1 VTPTEREGSEVEA
14 LLTDRYLERVLA
26 RATADPTSGPVDS
39 LLDPVLREVAERLR
53 RDLVRVH
60 PSFRFEERLASRLA
74 EAAAAL
80 QIPAAAGAEGGIVV
94 PIGAVGGS
102 GLLDH
107 DDAYLFDDEMDL
119 DRRELSRPLLIGGAL
134 TSAAISLA
142 GAAWVAW
149 RRARPTRGMSPM
161 VRAAR
166 AVRDAH
172 SAALRGPKRSSSG
185 RGAAWPRHPSAR
197 GFD

>member
-1 VTPTEREGSEVEA
+1 MTLFEREGSEVEA

-26 RATADPTSGPVDS
+26 RATGGPSSGPVDA
-39 LLDPVLREVAERLR
+39 LLNPVLRDAADQLR

-74 EAAAAL
+74 EAAVAL
-80 QIPAAAGAEGGIVV
+80 RMPAAVGAEGGVV
-94 PIGAVGGS
+94 PIGVIGGAS
-102 GLLDH
+102 LDN
-107 DDAYLFDDEMDL
+107 DRDNRDEGVYLFNDDGEM

-149 RRARPTRGMSPM
+149 RARPARRGSAM

-166 AVRDAH
+166 AVREARL
-172 SAALRGPKRSSSG
+172 AAVHAG
-185 RGAAWPRHPSAR
+185 RL
-197 GFD
+197 D

>member
-1 VTPTEREGSEVEA
+1 VTLFEREGSEVEA

-26 RATADPTSGPVDS
+26 RATGGPSSGPVDA
-39 LLDPVLREVAERLR
+39 LLNPVLRDAADQLR

-74 EAAAAL
+74 EVAAAL
-80 QIPAAAGAEGGIVV
+80 RMPAAVGAEGGVV
-94 PIGAVGGS
+94 PIGVIGGAS
-102 GLLDH
+102 LDNDRDNRDEGIYLLD
-107 DDAYLFDDEMDL
+107 DGEM

-149 RRARPTRGMSPM
+149 RARPAHRGSAM

-166 AVRDAH
+166 AVREARL
-172 SAALRGPKRSSSG
+172 AAVHAG
-185 RGAAWPRHPSAR
+185 RL
-197 GFD
+197 D

>member
-1 VTPTEREGSEVEA
+1 MTLFEREGSEVEA

-26 RATADPTSGPVDS
+26 RATGGETTGPFDP
-39 LLDPVLREVAERLR
+39 LLSPILRDAAEALR

-60 PSFRFEERLASRLA
+60 PSFRFEERLASRIA

-80 QIPAAAGAEGGIVV
+80 RMPAAAGAEGGVV
-94 PIGAVGGS
+94 SIGAVS
-102 GLLDH
+102 GATGRN
-107 DDAYLFDDEMDL
+107 DDAYLFDDDGEL
-119 DRRELSRPLLIGGAL
+119 ERRELSRPLLIGGAL

-149 RRARPTRGMSPM
+149 RTRPARRGSAM

-166 AVRDAH
+166 AVREARLAAAH
-172 SAALRGPKRSSSG
+172 VG
-185 RGAAWPRHPSAR
+185 RL
-197 GFD
+197 D

>member
-1 VTPTEREGSEVEA
+1 MTLFEREGSEVEA
-14 LLTDRYLERVLA
+14 LLTDRYLERVLD
-26 RATADPTSGPVDS
+26 RATAGPSIGPVDP
-39 LLDPVLREVAERLR
+39 LLNPVLRDAADQLR

-80 QIPAAAGAEGGIVV
+80 RMPAAVGAEGGVV
-94 PIGAVGGS
+94 PIGVLAGASLERDGRDEGVF
-102 GLLDH
+102 
-107 DDAYLFDDEMDL
+107 LFDEDDL

-149 RRARPTRGMSPM
+149 RARPARRGSAM

-166 AVRDAH
+166 AVREARL
-172 SAALRGPKRSSSG
+172 AAVHAG
-185 RGAAWPRHPSAR
+185 RL
-197 GFD
+197 D

>member
-1 VTPTEREGSEVEA
+1 MTLFEREGSEVEA
-14 LLTDRYLERVLA
+14 LLTDRYLERVLD
-26 RATADPTSGPVDS
+26 RATGGPSIGPVDA
-39 LLDPVLREVAERLR
+39 LLNPVLRDAADQLR

-80 QIPAAAGAEGGIVV
+80 RMPAAVGAEGGVV
-94 PIGAVGGS
+94 PIGVLAGASLERDGRDE
-102 GLLDH
+102 GIF
-107 DDAYLFDDEMDL
+107 LFDDEVNL

-149 RRARPTRGMSPM
+149 RARPARRGSAM

-166 AVRDAH
+166 AVREARL
-172 SAALRGPKRSSSG
+172 AAVHAG
-185 RGAAWPRHPSAR
+185 RL
-197 GFD
+197 D

>member
-1 VTPTEREGSEVEA
+1 VTLFEREGSEVEA

-26 RATADPTSGPVDS
+26 RATGGPSTGPVDP
-39 LLDPVLREVAERLR
+39 LLSPILRDAAETLR

-74 EAAAAL
+74 DAAAAL
-80 QIPAAAGAEGGIVV
+80 RMPAAAGAEGGVV
-94 PIGAVGGS
+94 SIGVLGGS
-102 GLLDH
+102 AEPDDTYFLD
-107 DDAYLFDDEMDL
+107 DDGELE
-119 DRRELSRPLLIGGAL
+119 RRELSRPLLIGGAL

-149 RRARPTRGMSPM
+149 RTRPARRGSAM

-166 AVRDAH
+166 AVRDARL
-172 SAALRGPKRSSSG
+172 AAAHAG
-185 RGAAWPRHPSAR
+185 RL
-197 GFD
+197 D

>member
-1 VTPTEREGSEVEA
+1 VTLFEREGSEVEA

-26 RATADPTSGPVDS
+26 RATGGPTSGPVDA
-39 LLDPVLREVAERLR
+39 LLNPVLRDAADQLR

-80 QIPAAAGAEGGIVV
+80 RMPAAVGAESGVV
-94 PIGAVGGS
+94 PIGVLGRASVEG
-102 GLLDH
+102 
-107 DDAYLFDDEMDL
+107 DDGDEGAYLFDDGEL

-149 RRARPTRGMSPM
+149 RARPARRGSAM

-166 AVRDAH
+166 AVREARL
-172 SAALRGPKRSSSG
+172 AAVHAG
-185 RGAAWPRHPSAR
+185 RL
-197 GFD
+197 D

>member
-1 VTPTEREGSEVEA
+1 MTLFEREGSEVEA

-26 RATADPTSGPVDS
+26 RATGGPSSGPVDA
-39 LLDPVLREVAERLR
+39 LLNPVLRDAADQLR

-80 QIPAAAGAEGGIVV
+80 RMPAAVGAESGVV
-94 PIGAVGGS
+94 PIGVLGGAS
-102 GLLDH
+102 VEG
-107 DDAYLFDDEMDL
+107 DDGDEGAYLFDDGEL

-149 RRARPTRGMSPM
+149 RARPARRGSAM

-166 AVRDAH
+166 AVREARL
-172 SAALRGPKRSSSG
+172 AAVHAG
-185 RGAAWPRHPSAR
+185 RL
-197 GFD
+197 D

>member
-1 VTPTEREGSEVEA
+1 VTLFEREGSEVEA

-26 RATADPTSGPVDS
+26 RATGGPSNGPVDA
-39 LLDPVLREVAERLR
+39 LLNPVLRDAADQLR

-80 QIPAAAGAEGGIVV
+80 RMPAAVGAESGVV
-94 PIGAVGGS
+94 PIGVLGGAS
-102 GLLDH
+102 LEG
-107 DDAYLFDDEMDL
+107 DDGDEGAYPFDDGEL

-149 RRARPTRGMSPM
+149 RARPARRGSAM

-166 AVRDAH
+166 AVREARL
-172 SAALRGPKRSSSG
+172 AAVHAG
-185 RGAAWPRHPSAR
+185 RL
-197 GFD
+197 D

>member
-1 VTPTEREGSEVEA
+1 MTLFEREGSEVEA

-26 RATADPTSGPVDS
+26 RATGGPSSGPVDA
-39 LLDPVLREVAERLR
+39 LLNPVLRDAADQLR

-74 EAAAAL
+74 EVAAAL
-80 QIPAAAGAEGGIVV
+80 RMPAAVGAEGGVV
-94 PIGAVGGS
+94 QIGVIGGAS
-102 GLLDH
+102 LDNER
-107 DDAYLFDDEMDL
+107 DNRDEGIYLFNDGEM

-149 RRARPTRGMSPM
+149 RARPARRGSAM

-166 AVRDAH
+166 AVREARL
-172 SAALRGPKRSSSG
+172 AAVHAG
-185 RGAAWPRHPSAR
+185 RL
-197 GFD
+197 D

>member
-1 VTPTEREGSEVEA
+1 MTLFERDGSEVEA

-26 RATADPTSGPVDS
+26 RATGGPSDGPVDA
-39 LLDPVLREVAERLR
+39 LLNPVLRETSDRLR

-60 PSFRFEERLASRLA
+60 PSFRFEERLAARLA
-74 EAAAAL
+74 EASAVL
-80 QIPAAAGAEGGIVV
+80 RMPAAVGAEAGVVPIRRLPGSAIPRGAEGDAR
-94 PIGAVGGS
+94 GAGGA
-102 GLLDH
+102 G
-107 DDAYLFDDEMDL
+107 AYAFDDDDQL

-149 RRARPTRGMSPM
+149 RARPARRGSAM

-166 AVRDAH
+166 AVREARLAAAH
-172 SAALRGPKRSSSG
+172 AG
-185 RGAAWPRHPSAR
+185 RL
-197 GFD
+197 D

>member
-1 VTPTEREGSEVEA
+1 VTLFERERSEVEA

-26 RATADPTSGPVDS
+26 RATGGPSNGPVDS
-39 LLDPVLREVAERLR
+39 MLNPVLRDTADRLR

-80 QIPAAAGAEGGIVV
+80 RMPAAVGAEGGVV
-94 PIGAVGGS
+94 QIGVLGRGS
-102 GLLDH
+102 RQS
-107 DDAYLFDDEMDL
+107 DDSDDGDASAGLFDDPEL

-149 RRARPTRGMSPM
+149 RTRPARRGSAM

-166 AVRDAH
+166 AVREARL
-172 SAALRGPKRSSSG
+172 AAVHAG
-185 RGAAWPRHPSAR
+185 RL
-197 GFD
+197 D

>member
-1 VTPTEREGSEVEA
+1 MTLFEREGSEVEA

-26 RATADPTSGPVDS
+26 RATGGPSNGPVDA
-39 LLDPVLREVAERLR
+39 LLNPVLRDAADQLR

-80 QIPAAAGAEGGIVV
+80 RMPAAVGAEGGVV
-94 PIGAVGGS
+94 PIGVLGGGS
-102 GLLDH
+102 LEGGDG
-107 DDAYLFDDEMDL
+107 DEGAYLFDDGEV
-119 DRRELSRPLLIGGAL
+119 DRRELNRPLLIGGAL

-149 RRARPTRGMSPM
+149 RTRPARRGSAM

-166 AVRDAH
+166 AVREARL
-172 SAALRGPKRSSSG
+172 AAVHAG
-185 RGAAWPRHPSAR
+185 RL
-197 GFD
+197 D

>member
-1 VTPTEREGSEVEA
+1 VTLFEREGSEVEA
-14 LLTDRYLERVLA
+14 LLTDRYLERVLD
-26 RATADPTSGPVDS
+26 RATGGASIGPVDS
-39 LLDPVLREVAERLR
+39 LLNPVLRDAADKLR

-80 QIPAAAGAEGGIVV
+80 RMPAAVGAEGGVV
-94 PIGAVGGS
+94 PIGVLGG
-102 GLLDH
+102 GRPERDGR
-107 DDAYLFDDEMDL
+107 DDGVFPFDEDDL

-149 RRARPTRGMSPM
+149 RARPARRGSAM

-166 AVRDAH
+166 AVREARL
-172 SAALRGPKRSSSG
+172 AAVHAG
-185 RGAAWPRHPSAR
+185 RL
-197 GFD
+197 D

>member
-1 VTPTEREGSEVEA
+1 MTLFEREGSEVEA

-26 RATADPTSGPVDS
+26 RATGGPSSGPVDA
-39 LLDPVLREVAERLR
+39 LLNPVLRDAADQLR

-80 QIPAAAGAEGGIVV
+80 RMPAAVGAESGVV
-94 PIGAVGGS
+94 PIGVLGGA
-102 GLLDH
+102 LLEG
-107 DDAYLFDDEMDL
+107 DDGDEGSYLFDDGEL

-149 RRARPTRGMSPM
+149 RARPARRGSAM

-166 AVRDAH
+166 AVREARL
-172 SAALRGPKRSSSG
+172 AAVHAG
-185 RGAAWPRHPSAR
+185 RL
-197 GFD
+197 D

>member
-1 VTPTEREGSEVEA
+1 VTLFEREGSEVEA

-26 RATADPTSGPVDS
+26 RATGGETTGPFDP
-39 LLDPVLREVAERLR
+39 LLSPILRDAAETLR

-80 QIPAAAGAEGGIVV
+80 RMPAAAGAEGGMVT
-94 PIGAVGGS
+94 IGAIGGPS
-102 GLLDH
+102 GRD
-107 DDAYLFDDEMDL
+107 DDAYLFDDEDL
-119 DRRELSRPLLIGGAL
+119 ERRELSRPLLIGGAL

-149 RRARPTRGMSPM
+149 RARPARRGSAM

-166 AVRDAH
+166 AVREARLAAAH
-172 SAALRGPKRSSSG
+172 VG
-185 RGAAWPRHPSAR
+185 RL
-197 GFD
+197 D

>member
-1 VTPTEREGSEVEA
+1 VTLFEREGSEVEA

-26 RATADPTSGPVDS
+26 RATGGPSNGPVDA
-39 LLDPVLREVAERLR
+39 LLNPVLRDTADQLR

-80 QIPAAAGAEGGIVV
+80 RMPAAVGAEGGVV
-94 PIGAVGGS
+94 PIGILGGGS
-102 GLLDH
+102 LEGGDG
-107 DDAYLFDDEMDL
+107 DEGAYPFDDGEL

-149 RRARPTRGMSPM
+149 RARPARRGSAM

-166 AVRDAH
+166 AVREARL
-172 SAALRGPKRSSSG
+172 AAVHAG
-185 RGAAWPRHPSAR
+185 RL
-197 GFD
+197 D

>member
-1 VTPTEREGSEVEA
+1 VTVFERDGSEVEA

-26 RATADPTSGPVDS
+26 RATGGSSTGPVDP
-39 LLDPVLREVAERLR
+39 LLDPVLRDAAEQLR

-74 EAAAAL
+74 EAAAAMRM
-80 QIPAAAGAEGGIVV
+80 PAAVGAEGGIVE
-94 PIGAVGGS
+94 IGALGGS
-102 GLLDH
+102 LDR
-107 DDAYLFDDEMDL
+107 DDTAYLFDDDEL
-119 DRRELSRPLLIGGAL
+119 DRRDLSRPLLIGGAL

-149 RRARPTRGMSPM
+149 RRGRPTRGSAM

-166 AVRDAH
+166 AVREARLAAAH
-172 SAALRGPKRSSSG
+172 AG
-185 RGAAWPRHPSAR
+185 R
-197 GFD
+197 FD

>member
-1 VTPTEREGSEVEA
+1 MTLFEREGSEVEA

-26 RATADPTSGPVDS
+26 RATGGPSSGPVDA
-39 LLDPVLREVAERLR
+39 LLNPVLRDAADQLR

-80 QIPAAAGAEGGIVV
+80 RMPAAVGAESGVV
-94 PIGAVGGS
+94 PIGVLGGAS
-102 GLLDH
+102 LEG
-107 DDAYLFDDEMDL
+107 DDGGAGAYLFDDGEL

-149 RRARPTRGMSPM
+149 RTRPARRGSAM

-166 AVRDAH
+166 AVREARL
-172 SAALRGPKRSSSG
+172 AAVHAG
-185 RGAAWPRHPSAR
+185 RL
-197 GFD
+197 D

>member
-1 VTPTEREGSEVEA
+1 VTVFERDGSEVEA

-26 RATADPTSGPVDS
+26 RATGGPSSGPVDP
-39 LLDPVLREVAERLR
+39 LLDPVLRDATDQLR

-74 EAAAAL
+74 DAAAGMRM
-80 QIPAAAGAEGGIVV
+80 PAAVGAEGGIVQ
-94 PIGAVGGS
+94 IGALGGS
-102 GLLDH
+102 LDR
-107 DDAYLFDDEMDL
+107 DDNAYLFDDDEL
-119 DRRELSRPLLIGGAL
+119 DRRDLSRPLLIGGAL

-149 RRARPTRGMSPM
+149 RRGRPTRGSAM

-166 AVRDAH
+166 AVREARLAAAH
-172 SAALRGPKRSSSG
+172 AG
-185 RGAAWPRHPSAR
+185 R
-197 GFD
+197 FD